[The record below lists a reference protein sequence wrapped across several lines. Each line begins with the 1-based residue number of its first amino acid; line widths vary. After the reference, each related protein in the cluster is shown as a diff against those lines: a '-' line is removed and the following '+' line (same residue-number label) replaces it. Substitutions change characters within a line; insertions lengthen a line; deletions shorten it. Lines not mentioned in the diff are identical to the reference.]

1 MVCLDTVI
9 SIREDRY
16 YIKTSL
22 FVKPTDSASYLH
34 YRSAHPRHCI
44 KGIPYGQFLRIR
56 RICSDDADFFES
68 CVTKGRHFVRRGY
81 PPHFVANA
89 FYKVSQQTRESL
101 LSPKP
106 KKDPQRG
113 PKYSGHYVHPRLQKF
128 NGRYHMSH
136 ENLKYRN
143 YIHAVVQSNR

>member
-1 MVCLDTVI
+1 MSDFEDNHVYTYPKQPVVWLRFIDDIFFIWPHGLEELHNFTDHLNQVHDTIKFTCEHSLDSVNFLDTVI

-68 CVTKGRHFVRRGY
+68 CVTKGRHFVREYDVTDR
-81 PPHFVANA
+81 
-89 FYKVSQQTRESL
+89 SL
-101 LSPKP
+101 
-106 KKDPQRG
+106 
-113 PKYSGHYVHPRLQKF
+113 
-128 NGRYHMSH
+128 
-136 ENLKYRN
+136 
-143 YIHAVVQSNR
+143 